1 MKLSVSRR
9 KFLKDSTLFL
19 SAAAAPGQQV
29 ARANPQNSAETSDS
43 QLTIQQIIDQIIKKC
58 MNTPFKN
65 TVDTV
70 KSGDP
75 AQKVS
80 GIVTTFLAT
89 DKVIKKA
96 GELGA
101 NFIITHEP
109 TFYNHL
115 DDVKWLSNDPV
126 YQFKRQLLET
136 NKIVVWRF
144 HDYWHSHKPDGVMT
158 GVLKELGW
166 ENYAEKGRQELCT
179 IPEQSLAN
187 LSAFF
192 KKKLGISKIQM
203 TGDPAM
209 TCRKVAFSVGA
220 GGGGPQ
226 IRQLSQSGADVL
238 VVGEINEWETC
249 EYARDA
255 VFSGQKKALIILGHA
270 NSEEAGMKY
279 LAEWLKSLVPGVKI
293 THVPCGEPVVFL

>member
-1 MKLSVSRR
+1 MKHSVSRR
-9 KFLKDSTLFL
+9 KFLKDSTLLL
-19 SAAAAPGQQV
+19 SATATAGSQAASAAPQ
-29 ARANPQNSAETSDS
+29 NPAIVDS
-43 QLTIQQIIDQIIKKC
+43 PLTIQQIIDQIIKKC
-58 MNTPFKN
+58 VDTPFKN

-75 AQKVS
+75 AQKVT

-89 DKVIKKA
+89 DKVIKKT

-158 GVLKELGW
+158 GVLRELGW
-166 ENYAEKGRQELCT
+166 ENIAEKKRREICA
-179 IPEQSLAN
+179 IPEQSLSD
-187 LSAFF
+187 LIAFF

-209 TCRKVAFSVGA
+209 ICRKVAFSVGA
-220 GGGGPQ
+220 AGGGPQ
-226 IRQLSQSGADVL
+226 ILELAQSGADVL

-255 VFSGQKKALIILGHA
+255 VFSGQMKALIILGHA
-270 NSEEAGMKY
+270 NSEEPGMKY
-279 LAEWLKSLVPGVKI
+279 LAEWLKPLVPGVKI
-293 THVPCGEPVVFL
+293 THVPCGEPVVFV